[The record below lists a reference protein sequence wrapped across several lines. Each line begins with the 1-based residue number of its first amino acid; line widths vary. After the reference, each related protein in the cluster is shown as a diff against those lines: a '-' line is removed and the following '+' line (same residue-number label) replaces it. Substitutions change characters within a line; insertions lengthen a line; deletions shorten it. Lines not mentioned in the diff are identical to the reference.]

1 MKILVFKTDRAGD
14 FLNITGIL
22 KEIFKDKNEV
32 DIICSK
38 YNYSIVKYYNNFKKI
53 YFKENF
59 FKFFFKNN
67 SLLFKKYDVIYQF
80 DGSSWSFNVC
90 FLLNSSNKYSLKY
103 IKYKKFIFWRFAI
116 NRPNLF
122 LNFFFKTVECYED
135 YKLKNNFDYNYLN
148 LYKKLVINSGIKLKE
163 TKHYFPSMNIKEN
176 INCKIYSNYILLHL
190 DERWKWHKDEY
201 LNIVIKNIQELSRLH
216 KIIVTSDLNNTYLDR
231 FNSKNKSITVIPN
244 TSVDDLIYLVKK
256 CDTLISMH
264 SGLLIHLALCFD
276 KKIIDILSINKFREI
291 DRWVPINKKYKR
303 LRLENIK
310 DQNIF
315 DLLDE

>member
-103 IKYKKFIFWRFAI
+103 IKYKKFIFWSIAI

-122 LNFFFKTVECYED
+122 
-135 YKLKNNFDYNYLN
+135 
-148 LYKKLVINSGIKLKE
+148 
-163 TKHYFPSMNIKEN
+163 
-176 INCKIYSNYILLHL
+176 
-190 DERWKWHKDEY
+190 
-201 LNIVIKNIQELSRLH
+201 
-216 KIIVTSDLNNTYLDR
+216 
-231 FNSKNKSITVIPN
+231 
-244 TSVDDLIYLVKK
+244 
-256 CDTLISMH
+256 
-264 SGLLIHLALCFD
+264 
-276 KKIIDILSINKFREI
+276 
-291 DRWVPINKKYKR
+291 
-303 LRLENIK
+303 
-310 DQNIF
+310 
-315 DLLDE
+315 